1 MLPATPRSRRRIR
14 IGKHGADMTTVA
26 RRIGAAAG
34 VLFWITLLPPQAAM
48 AVDAQKHADIQ
59 ALMQETGM
67 LANMNRTVELM
78 MPQVIGNLKKINAN
92 IPQAAWDD
100 FARLGTEE
108 FKKSLAELEEPIIAI
123 FDKNF
128 TDDEIK
134 QLTVFYKT
142 PLGQKVVTQMPVV
155 MQQSAQLG
163 QTWGAQVGARV
174 AERIRA
180 AAKQKG
186 YEL

>member
-1 MLPATPRSRRRIR
+1 
-14 IGKHGADMTTVA
+14 MTTVA

-34 VLFWITLLPPQAAM
+34 VLLWITLLQPPAAM

-59 ALMQETGM
+59 ALMQQTGM
-67 LANMNRTVELM
+67 LANMNRTVELLL
-78 MPQVIGNLKKINAN
+78 PQVIGNLKKVNAN
-92 IPQAAWDD
+92 IPQSGWDD
-100 FARLGTEE
+100 FARIGTEE
-108 FKKSLAELEEPIIAI
+108 FKKPLPELEEPIIAI

-128 TDDEIK
+128 TYDEIE
-134 QLTVFYKT
+134 QLTAFYKT

-163 QTWGAQVGARV
+163 QVWGAQVGARA

-186 YEL
+186 YQL

>member
-1 MLPATPRSRRRIR
+1 
-14 IGKHGADMTTVA
+14 MTTVA
-26 RRIGAAAG
+26 RRLGGIVG
-34 VLFWITLLPPQAAM
+34 TLLAIAVLQPRTAI

-67 LANMNRTVELM
+67 FADMNRTFELQ
-78 MPQVIGNLKKINAN
+78 MPQVIGNLKKKYSN
-92 IPQAAWDD
+92 IPQATWDD
-100 FARLGTEE
+100 FARIGTEE
-108 FKKSLAELEEPIIAI
+108 FKKSLPEFEEPVIAI
-123 FDKNF
+123 LDKNF

-134 QLTVFYKT
+134 QLIAFYKT
-142 PLGQKVVTQMPVV
+142 PLGQKVLTQMPVV
-155 MQQSAQLG
+155 MQQSEQLG

-186 YEL
+186 YER

>member
-1 MLPATPRSRRRIR
+1 MLPARIR
-14 IGKHGADMTTVA
+14 IGKLGSDMTTVA
-26 RRIGAAAG
+26 HRLGRVAGILLCVG
-34 VLFWITLLPPQAAM
+34 VLQPQAAM

-59 ALMQETGM
+59 VLMQETGM

-78 MPQVIGNLKKINAN
+78 LPQVIGNLKKINSN

-100 FARLGTEE
+100 FARIGAEE
-108 FKKSLAELEEPIIAI
+108 FKKSLAELEEPVITI

-134 QLTVFYKT
+134 QLTAFYKT

-163 QTWGAQVGARV
+163 QIWGTQVGGRV

>member
-1 MLPATPRSRRRIR
+1 
-14 IGKHGADMTTVA
+14 MTTVA
-26 RRIGAAAG
+26 ARLGAAAG
-34 VLFWITLLPPQAAM
+34 VLLWITLLQPQAAM

-59 ALMQETGM
+59 ALMQQTGM
-67 LANMNRTVELM
+67 LANMNRTVELLL
-78 MPQVIGNLKKINAN
+78 PQVIGNLKKMNAN
-92 IPQAAWDD
+92 IPQSAWDD
-100 FARLGTEE
+100 FARIGTEE
-108 FKKSLAELEEPIIAI
+108 FKKSLPELEGPVIAI

-134 QLTVFYKT
+134 QLTAFYKT

-163 QTWGAQVGARV
+163 QVWGAQVGARV

>member
-1 MLPATPRSRRRIR
+1 LPASPREPANEFVSVDD
-14 IGKHGADMTTVA
+14 GVNMTTLA
-26 RRIGAAAG
+26 RRLGRVAG
-34 VLFWITLLPPQAAM
+34 ILLCITVVQPRGAM
-48 AVDAQKHADIQ
+48 AVDAQKRADIQ

-78 MPQVIGNLKKINAN
+78 LPQVIGNLRKINAN
-92 IPQAAWDD
+92 IPQTAWDD
-100 FARLGTEE
+100 FTRLGTEE
-108 FKKSLAELEEPIIAI
+108 FKKSLTELVEPIIAI

-128 TDDEIK
+128 TDDEVK
-134 QLTVFYKT
+134 QLIVFYKT
-142 PLGQKVVTQMPVV
+142 PIGQKVVTQMPVV